1 MSAAEIHPQALV
13 SPGAELGSGVSV
25 GPFAV
30 IEDGVRVGDGT
41 RIQASAYLCSGTT
54 LGRDNVVHMGAVLG
68 HEPQDRGYG
77 GAPTRVVIGDRNI
90 FREGSTVHRG
100 TAPDTETRIGSD
112 CFFMAN
118 SHAAHN
124 CRVGDG
130 VTLANGALLG
140 GHVEVGDGAFLSGNA
155 VVHQRIRVGRL
166 AMIQGSSAASCDVP
180 PFCNVSSLNELRG
193 INVVGL
199 RRAGVEAHGI
209 AAIRR
214 AYRMLFHGRPNLGR
228 ARTRLGEELDRSDG
242 WTPEVRELLEFL
254 EGGQSFCSVRS
265 RRSS

>member
-1 MSAAEIHPQALV
+1 LSAAEIHPQALV

-180 PFCNVSSLNELRG
+180 PFF
-193 INVVGL
+193 NVVGL

-228 ARTRLGEELDRSDG
+228 ARTRLAEELDRSDG

>member
-1 MSAAEIHPQALV
+1 LSAAEIHPQALV

-68 HEPQDRGYG
+68 PEPQ
-77 GAPTRVVIGDRNI
+77 A
-90 FREGSTVHRG
+90 RG

-228 ARTRLGEELDRSDG
+228 ARTRLAEELDRSDG